1 MFESRLLLIQYE
13 YITMNKIILSI
24 FFSLMSF
31 LSYSQSLMISGKVEI
46 DNVDESMDL
55 SAVMVENLNSF
66 ARIRVS
72 DSGLFSI
79 KVKEGEIL
87 QFTSAF
93 TTERNIKITSS
104 ILSKGFI
111 NVHLDLEVI
120 ELAEANLNPLKKDLK
135 ENISKEDSEQTK
147 FYKSLDLDPNLQYIE
162 VNPNVTSSINNNGW
176 FNDPLLWVSALTGQR
191 KKDIKKDEF
200 FKKEKRIDKIEE
212 FFTKDYF
219 IDDLQIPAHKVNEFI
234 QYCYAQ
240 KSFNLKQLIDGN
252 RMEEIEEILINQAKV
267 YLELLKSK

>member
-1 MFESRLLLIQYE
+1 
-13 YITMNKIILSI
+13 MNKLLFSFILI
-24 FFSLMSF
+24 FSSF
-31 LSYSQSLMISGKVEI
+31 YSYAQQVMISGKVEI

-55 SAVMVENLNSF
+55 STIVVENLNSY
-66 ARIRVS
+66 ARIRVN

-79 KVKEGEIL
+79 KVKDGEIL
-87 QFTSAF
+87 KFTSAF

-120 ELAEANLNPLKKDLK
+120 ELAEANLNPLKKNLK

-147 FYKSLDLDPNLQYIE
+147 FYKSLGLDPNLQYIE
-162 VNPNVTSSINNNGW
+162 VNPYMT
-176 FNDPLLWVSALTGQR
+176 SALNSSGVAYLIAKVSGR
-191 KKDIKKDEF
+191 YEKDKKINEF
-200 FKKEKRIDKIEE
+200 FKKEKRIDKIED
-212 FFTKDYF
+212 FFTEEYF
-219 IDDLQIPAHKVNEFI
+219 IKNLQIPAHKINEFI

-267 YLELLKSK
+267 YLELLNSK